1 MFSIHSSSS
10 SRELVFQSR
19 KGEYFQVI
27 LKGNV
32 EAALDV
38 YAHTDEQGLNHL
50 FQELGVYQ
58 KPWQGKKEWQSL
70 EGEFSISAECSS
82 LGKVQFLVELRGLQ
96 GAPEEW
102 KIQVGLASEL
112 GQLEKIAKQAMA
124 FFS

>member
-27 LKGNV
+27 LKGSV
-32 EAALDV
+32 EAATDV
-38 YAHTDEQGLNHL
+38 WAYTDAQGLNHL
-50 FQELGVYQ
+50 FQELGAYQ
-58 KPWQGKKEWQSL
+58 KPWEGKKEWQSI
-70 EGEFSISAECSS
+70 EGEFSISAACSS
-82 LGKVQFLVELRGLQ
+82 LGEIQLLVELRGFQ

-102 KIQVGLASEL
+102 KVQVGLVTEF